1 METSFQKN
9 RNPKNGQPLR
19 SLEPTVPETMKLI
32 QRYVSNIVTFD
43 FMDKA
48 YRFIRTFPGILKE
61 QEQKLQSLPGLSRSY
76 QDALDLARAVC
87 FPMLTEDEAKTLF
100 RSGIVMGL
108 RNPDIDMVEK
118 ATSKLATLMFI
129 EERNALREKL
139 RFELRQNSER
149 LTLQNISSTI
159 GMTAPTV
166 KLWLELAERVALAE
180 EPLAA
185 AITRDENFTKLG
197 PSESGIVLR
206 LLTLD
211 DYLSISSESPEGFEN
226 PITIVDE
233 NGKKFVIEAGEVH
246 PEVDEET
253 EKIFKKY
260 GFNFQPPVQKVQP
273 APLATE
279 KTQDIRQS
287 VKNIKQAHATADES
301 RYAAQE
307 KMLEEIGTDLDQA
320 VSRMSNGLL
329 VNDATTVLASL
340 GVLSRSGAIDAA
352 VRNSQ
357 LQNAFREEFIARLT
371 AGQAPLLASAA
382 TFVRQHPDDVNVISA
397 FVRWVIARVVSDEA
411 ESARIGSQIENT
423 LAALGRPEFVG
434 MTYFDV
440 TKAGY
445 RWTPLRL
452 KPDGKLER
460 VE

>member
-1 METSFQKN
+1 
-9 RNPKNGQPLR
+9 
-19 SLEPTVPETMKLI
+19 
-32 QRYVSNIVTFD
+32 
-43 FMDKA
+43 
-48 YRFIRTFPGILKE
+48 
-61 QEQKLQSLPGLSRSY
+61 
-76 QDALDLARAVC
+76 
-87 FPMLTEDEAKTLF
+87 
-100 RSGIVMGL
+100 
-108 RNPDIDMVEK
+108 
-118 ATSKLATLMFI
+118 
-129 EERNALREKL
+129 
-139 RFELRQNSER
+139 
-149 LTLQNISSTI
+149 
-159 GMTAPTV
+159 
-166 KLWLELAERVALAE
+166 
-180 EPLAA
+180 
-185 AITRDENFTKLG
+185 
-197 PSESGIVLR
+197 
-206 LLTLD
+206 
-211 DYLSISSESPEGFEN
+211 
-226 PITIVDE
+226 
-233 NGKKFVIEAGEVH
+233 
-246 PEVDEET
+246 
-253 EKIFKKY
+253 
-260 GFNFQPPVQKVQP
+260 
-273 APLATE
+273 
-279 KTQDIRQS
+279 
-287 VKNIKQAHATADES
+287 
-301 RYAAQE
+301 
-307 KMLEEIGTDLDQA
+307 MLEEIGTDLDQA